1 MIKTMSLDLGI
12 LKVYLSVSL
21 NRVITG
27 IYCANLQGSIDQELG
42 LIN

>member
-21 NRVITG
+21 NRVIAE
-27 IYCANLQGSIDQELG
+27 IYYANLQGSIDRELG
-42 LIN
+42 

>member
-21 NRVITG
+21 NRVIAR
-27 IYCANLQGSIDQELG
+27 IYCANLQGLIDRELGSID
-42 LIN
+42 